1 MSQSHRQSMFREL
14 RVYERA
20 LHKEDIHFTYLPKMP
35 LVHLHV
41 HMHIYIYIYIYMLLH
56 AFSYDV
62 TCKKGSEVP
71 MWKGICRDSGGSVE
85 AMAFMENPLARM
97 QHV

>member
-1 MSQSHRQSMFREL
+1 MSQSRRQSMFREL

-20 LHKEDIHFTYLPKMP
+20 LHKKDIHFTYLDKMP

-41 HMHIYIYIYIYMLLH
+41 HMHIYIYMFIYLH

-62 TCKKGSEVP
+62 TCKKGRNYFGGLLRGANVE
-71 MWKGICRDSGGSVE
+71 RD
-85 AMAFMENPLARM
+85 LQR
-97 QHV
+97 